1 MLLLPLEASLLL
13 ARVWLPKQAEFPFLF
28 MRLTGRLVEQFDCLR
43 IAHRVYLP
51 IGISIDSLSP
61 RKMRNIGY
69 PLRNDFRRI
78 PRERARMRLGIPMGD
93 RLLVILGGSQGAVAL
108 NQWVKQNLDG
118 LSNEGISVYCITGM
132 KNDSSGVMQ
141 LEGAGGKRITS
152 RFVSFT
158 DEMNFVLSAADLVVS
173 RAGAGA
179 IAEIVRCRVPAI
191 LVPYPSAD
199 NRQLLNASFIEGGIR
214 YGMYRKTMK
223 DSIPGSKE

>member
-1 MLLLPLEASLLL
+1 
-13 ARVWLPKQAEFPFLF
+13 
-28 MRLTGRLVEQFDCLR
+28 
-43 IAHRVYLP
+43 
-51 IGISIDSLSP
+51 
-61 RKMRNIGY
+61 MRNIGY

-158 DEMNFVLSAADLVVS
+158 DEMNVVLSAADLVVS

-191 LVPYPSAD
+191 FVPYPYAAD
-199 NRQLLNASFIEGGIR
+199 NHQLLNASFIEGKGS
-214 YGMYRKTMK
+214 GMVCIEKQMK
-223 DSIPGSKE
+223 DSMFEEVKEVMYNEEFRAIIRRNLFALDQGDVAVELASDICSSIDRRNKPEFEPNQELGIAG